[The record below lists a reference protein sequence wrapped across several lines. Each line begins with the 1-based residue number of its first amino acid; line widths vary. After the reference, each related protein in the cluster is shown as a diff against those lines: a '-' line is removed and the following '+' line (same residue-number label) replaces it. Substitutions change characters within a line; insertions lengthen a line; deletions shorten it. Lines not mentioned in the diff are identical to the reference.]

1 MLKTKLSLLASV
13 AALVFSSQSV
23 LAQYYSP
30 YSSYGYG
37 SSNNYSYPYN
47 YNYRSNSTYSSPYSY
62 SNSYGSYRSPY
73 GYGTSNNTS
82 SNYRYSSPYSSSSG
96 SNYRYSS
103 PYSSS
108 SGYNYRQPYGSSS
121 TYGNRAPYSYNQSS
135 YYRQPYA
142 YGYGYRP
149 WYRKKKDDGFGDIFD
164 DGPFS
169 GGDFGEEFWPG
180 DDSIWEDVLPIDGP
194 WNRDWGQAPWNR
206 DYADMYG
213 DEGGPDKWFDFDD
226 PKEGVAYMWEDFLYT
241 PHALGTMPG
250 GWDAPT
256 VVVPNP
262 IDVGDEFKDAA
273 GDFPGEMKDFA
284 DGFTYG
290 DRTITGSKPSN
301 DAGSFGL
308 GGKKKKDGINIAPK
322 NRR

>member
-1 MLKTKLSLLASV
+1 MLKTKLLLLTSV
-13 AALVFSSQSV
+13 AALVFSSQSA

-30 YSSYGYG
+30 YSNYGYGTANQYRSPYNYG
-37 SSNNYSYPYN
+37 SSNA
-47 YNYRSNSTYSSPYSY
+47 
-62 SNSYGSYRSPY
+62 YRSPY
-73 GYGTSNNTS
+73 GYGNRYRAPSNYRAPTSNASTYGYRPPYNSGSS
-82 SNYRYSSPYSSSSG
+82 SNYRSPYANSS
-96 SNYRYSS
+96 N
-103 PYSSS
+103 
-108 SGYNYRQPYGSSS
+108 
-121 TYGNRAPYSYNQSS
+121 YGNRAPYSYNRSP

-149 WYRKKKDDGFGDIFD
+149 YYKKKNDKFGDFGDIFD

-180 DDSIWEDVLPIDGP
+180 DDSIWDDVMPVDGP
-194 WNRDWGQAPWNR
+194 WNRDWGEAAWNR

-213 DEGGPDKWFDFDD
+213 KEGGPDKWFDFDD
-226 PKEGVAYMWEDFLYT
+226 PKEGMAYMWEDALYT

-262 IDVGDEFKDAA
+262 IDVGDEFKDAS
-273 GDFPGEMKDFA
+273 GDFPGEIKDFA

-290 DRTITGSKPSN
+290 NRTVTGSKPKK

-308 GGKKKKDGINIAPK
+308 GNKKKKDGINISPNK